1 MSLEIGIPSSLFD
14 SLLKKTKR
22 SAGRLMLV
30 FSYVACTAQLV
41 AIGSN
46 AWHCIFLKS
55 FNGVF
60 TYCVFLIDTLID
72 TESASENKMLHM
84 VAFGITFKNMSA
96 NKLKV
101 SVSLSPEM
109 LEWLKS
115 EADRET
121 QETGEDV
128 SVSRLVARA
137 VKAMQGKAQPVA
149 GAVIRPASAN
159 SVSGRSIPARK
170 TSRKA
175 G

>member
-1 MSLEIGIPSSLFD
+1 
-14 SLLKKTKR
+14 
-22 SAGRLMLV
+22 
-30 FSYVACTAQLV
+30 
-41 AIGSN
+41 
-46 AWHCIFLKS
+46 
-55 FNGVF
+55 
-60 TYCVFLIDTLID
+60 
-72 TESASENKMLHM
+72 
-84 VAFGITFKNMSA
+84 MSA

-137 VKAMQGKAQPVA
+137 VKAMQGKAQPVV
-149 GAVIRPASAN
+149 GAVIRPASES